1 MRRASPPIM
10 PWIVTPSL
18 LNRRSEFYYQ
28 LGTLLSAGVPVI
40 GALESTARSSRHFRS
55 QLLQCADLL
64 KQGSTLIDAF
74 RSIPDWL
81 PQFDLSLLAAGE
93 TSGRLPQCARMLSEY
108 YDEQARLQRQASSLM
123 LYPLA
128 ILHVAILVF
137 PVAAITQL
145 AKDWNFV
152 TFLWPKIAALGG
164 LYAVI
169 FFFLFAMQENRA
181 AFWRNIWESV
191 MGSIPLIGTARH
203 HLALAR
209 FCASLEALVNAGV
222 GVANGWRMAASASG
236 SFRLTRAV
244 ESMIPSIESG
254 QPPSELLGDVAAFPE
269 LFVSS
274 YSSGEISGQIDDA
287 LRRLYVYYQESATR
301 KMRMVAKAIPW
312 TIYGIVMLVIAVS
325 VISFWTNYFGNI
337 MNSF

>member
-1 MRRASPPIM
+1 M

-18 LNRRSEFYYQ
+18 LNRRAEFYYQ
-28 LGTLLSAGVPVI
+28 LGTLLSAGLPVI
-40 GALESTARSSRHFRS
+40 SALESTARSSRQFRS
-55 QLLQCADLL
+55 QILQCAAVL
-64 KQGSTLIDAF
+64 KEGSTLIDAF
-74 RSIPDWL
+74 RSVPGWL

-108 YDEQARLQRQASSLM
+108 YDEQARLQRQAGVLM

-128 ILHVAILVF
+128 ILHVAVLVF
-137 PVAAITQL
+137 PVTAITQL
-145 AKDWNFV
+145 AKDWSFAA
-152 TFLWPKIAALGG
+152 FLWPKIIVLGG
-164 LYAVI
+164 LYTVI
-169 FFFLFAMQENRA
+169 CLFLFAMQENRA
-181 AFWRNIWESV
+181 AFWRNLWESL
-191 MGSIPLIGTARH
+191 MAAIPLIGTARH

-222 GVANGWRMAASASG
+222 GVANSWRMAASASG

-254 QPPSELLGDVAAFPE
+254 QPPSELLGDIPAFPE

-274 YSSGEISGQIDDA
+274 YCSGEISGQIDDA

-301 KMRMVAKAIPW
+301 KMRAVARAIPW
-312 TIYGIVMLVIAVS
+312 AIYGIVMMAIAYF
-325 VISFWTNYFGNI
+325 VISFYSSYFNNLG
-337 MNSF
+337 NSF

>member
-1 MRRASPPIM
+1 M

-18 LNRRSEFYYQ
+18 LNRRAEFYYQ
-28 LGTLLSAGVPVI
+28 LGTLLSAGLPVTS
-40 GALESTARSSRHFRS
+40 ALESTARSSRRFRS
-55 QLLQCADLL
+55 QILQSAAVLNE
-64 KQGSTLIDAF
+64 GSTLIEAF
-74 RSIPDWL
+74 RSVPDWL

-108 YDEQARLQRQASSLM
+108 YDEQARLQRQAGILM

-128 ILHVAILVF
+128 ILHVAVLVF
-137 PVAAITQL
+137 PVTAITQL

-152 TFLWPKIAALGG
+152 AFLWPKVAVLGG
-164 LYAVI
+164 LYAII
-169 FFFLFAMQENRA
+169 FLALFALQENRA
-181 AFWRNIWESV
+181 AFWRNLLESIINA
-191 MGSIPLIGTARH
+191 IPLVGTARH

-222 GVANGWRMAASASG
+222 GVANSWRMAASASG

-244 ESMIPSIESG
+244 ESMIPSIEAG
-254 QPPSELLGDVAAFPE
+254 QPPSELLGDVTAFPE

-287 LRRLYVYYQESATR
+287 LGRLYIYYKESASR
-301 KMRMVAKAIPW
+301 KMSAVAKAIPW
-312 TIYGIVMLVIAVS
+312 TIYGIVMMVIAYS
-325 VISFWTNYFGNI
+325 VISFWTSYFGNI
-337 MNSF
+337 LNTF